1 MCKLIS
7 VGRAFIRQEALFERG
22 RLVRLFTVV
31 FEYSVARS
39 NYRAFAAKPSCD
51 LPFIK
56 LWAIT

>member
-7 VGRAFIRQEALFERG
+7 VGRAFIRQEALFEKG
-22 RLVRLFTVV
+22 RFVRLFTVV

-51 LPFIK
+51 GP
-56 LWAIT
+56 